1 MQTFLPYEDFAA
13 SIAVLDTP
21 RLGKQRVE
29 TLQILRAL
37 TLPEYGWRNHP
48 AVRMWRGRID
58 ALALYGLISVA
69 QWRERGFPD
78 TTGPQIAEFAPE
90 VGGVG
95 AGGFG
100 GVGQA
105 DLAASGRLP
114 AWLGDERLHRSHRSK
129 LLGKNPL
136 HYGRYFTDV
145 PDDLDYFWPEP
156 DPADEA
162 DDEVACSESA
172 GGRVWVVKPDSP
184 EALGVFL
191 DGGIVALGTASGV
204 TVDASG
210 LDLDGLRALATPPG
224 RRVTRPLLALS
235 RLLTEIGVGDEA
247 AVLIDGGARLL
258 VGTVLGNYEFGPAG
272 GMLTIHRRRVR
283 WNRVIERSAVTPP
296 AALQDVRPVFDV
308 RLGAPGVRP
317 DQPSTSPAMNFS
329 TLSRA

>member
-1 MQTFLPYEDFAA
+1 MQTFLPYADFAA
-13 SIAVLDTP
+13 SIAVLDTA

-48 AVRMWRGRID
+48 AVRMWCGRVD

-69 QWRERGFPD
+69 HWRERGFPD

-90 VGGVG
+90 VVG
-95 AGGFG
+95 I
-100 GVGQA
+100 GQD
-105 DLAASGRLP
+105 DLAAAGRLP
-114 AWLGDERLHRSHRSK
+114 GWLGDERLHRSHRSK

-156 DPADEA
+156 DPGDAAVD
-162 DDEVACSESA
+162 SA
-172 GGRVWVVKPDSP
+172 VDSAVPDGSAVGGRLWVVRPESP

-191 DGGIVALGTASGV
+191 DEGVVALGSVSGV

-210 LDLDGLRALATPPG
+210 LDLAGLRQLATPPG

-235 RLLTEIGVGDEA
+235 RLLTEINVGDEV

-258 VGTVLGNYEFGPAG
+258 TGTVLGDYEFGPAG
-272 GMLTIHRRRVR
+272 GMSTIHRRRVR
-283 WNRVIERSAVTPP
+283 WNRVIDRSAVTPP

-308 RLGAPGVRP
+308 RLGAPNAR
-317 DQPSTSPAMNFS
+317 
-329 TLSRA
+329 